1 MEKNEITIM
10 KITSIF
16 GLCIAA
22 SLCFLSCTDGDEI
35 QPNITPNVATMP
47 VKLALSMAPMYDT
60 GSVTRARGDNSLDL
74 VLGEEAGKA
83 PDHAGMRSATDAG
96 AQMRSVTDAGAQMN
110 SATDAGTHPQTRA
123 SLTEA
128 QENAV
133 NEICVFQFDNAT
145 NTLKYSGYIALGTGT
160 LTTDLSLA
168 TGMGTCTVYVLAN
181 VGDLTSKVA
190 YGSSLADFKKL
201 TAEVTSGKGTGDNL
215 PMCGSNNNFDS
226 NTANTLAISLT
237 RSVAKVS
244 LNLTTPNA
252 GDLFAVSAIKLMNVA
267 KKLHYVESAATAP
280 SAPAE
285 LTDYTSNNSNTITW
299 YIPENKAGTTSLT
312 DWKDRYE
319 GNAPATATYILIEG
333 SYTPQNGTARD
344 VSYAIYLGA
353 GNNPADFNVARNTK
367 YTVNAIIKGTNL
379 DDGRVLVGKD
389 LSAAGT
395 RTANCYVVK
404 TTDANK
410 WYRFKATVRGNGAQ
424 TAAQISYTGAE
435 IPAGAEISPVKAGL
449 VWETRDNG
457 GAVHT
462 LDYVGYSRNGYIVFK
477 LGSAPEGNAV
487 VAAKDGA
494 SKILWSWHIWATAAF
509 DGNSIKVQTY
519 DTRPRSV
526 SGHFKPAQRT
536 GIKMMDRNLG
546 AASGTASKVAAEV
559 IKTYG
564 LYFQFGRKDP
574 FPAAG
579 VMTRADNAEIVPVYD
594 GSGNQILKNSNQPK
608 NSTITRGIDQPAV
621 AAQLAYTVENPL
633 EFILCD
639 SGDKANSYGGD
650 NSNASYNWIFA
661 AHPQTVPWK
670 ASNKLW
676 GGGLTNEANSLPLA
690 TVVDIEKTIY
700 DPCPYG
706 YHMPPQ
712 DIWTNFTTAPSA
724 YNTSNLNSYYNGIA
738 ADRFRQTNTSI
749 GFTDAGFAVWGRR
762 VFTTGTAEATVD
774 GESNVAFYPAAG
786 YRDGL
791 NGLVSYV
798 GLGCLGWSASPYS
811 ADSPYSSILRMD
823 GDWVGT
829 VTTPTRADGFPV
841 RCVRD

>member
-1 MEKNEITIM
+1 M
-10 KITSIF
+10 KVTRIL
-16 GLCIAA
+16 GLWIVSA
-22 SLCFLSCTDGDEI
+22 LCFFSCTEEEQG
-35 QPNITPNVATMP
+35 PGNIIPDVSTTPVR
-47 VKLALSMAPMYDT
+47 LALGMTPMHET
-60 GSVTRARGDNSLDL
+60 GGVTRARGDNSLDL
-74 VLGEEAGKA
+74 VLGEES
-83 PDHAGMRSATDAG
+83 DR
-96 AQMRSVTDAGAQMN
+96 
-110 SATDAGTHPQTRA
+110 AGTRA
-123 SLTEA
+123 GTLTDD

-133 NEICVFQFDNAT
+133 GDICVFQFGNGDSK
-145 NTLKYSGYIALGTGT
+145 LKYSEYAT
-160 LTTDLSLA
+160 LTDGQLTADISLA
-168 TGMGTCTVYVLAN
+168 SGMGTCTVYVLAN
-181 VGDLTSKVA
+181 VGDLTSRVA
-190 YGSSLADFKKL
+190 YGSSLADFKNL
-201 TAEVTSGKGTGDNL
+201 AAEVTSGKGTGDNL

-353 GNNPADFNVARNTK
+353 GNDPADFNVARNTK

-435 IPAGAEISPVKAGL
+435 IPAGDKIAPTNASL
-449 VWETRDNG
+449 VWETREG
-457 GAVHT
+457 GTART

-477 LGSAPEGNAV
+477 LGSATEGNAV
-487 VAAKDGA
+487 VAAKSGTTT
-494 SKILWSWHIWATAAF
+494 LWSWHIWATKAF
-509 DGNSIKVQTY
+509 DRAGIKVQAY
-519 DTRPRSV
+519 DTRPRV
-526 SGHFKPAQRT
+526 VDGHFKPAQRK
-536 GIKMMDRNLG
+536 GIKVMDRHLG
-546 AASGTASKVAAEV
+546 SASGAASKVAAEV

-564 LYFQFGRKDP
+564 VYFQFGRKDP

-579 VMTRADNAEIVPVYD
+579 VMARADDAEIVPVYD
-594 GSGNQILKNSNQPK
+594 GSGSKILKNSNQKK
-608 NSTITRGIDQPAV
+608 NSEITKGTDQAAV
-621 AAQLAYTVENPL
+621 KAQLAYTVENPL
-633 EFILCD
+633 MFMLRD
-639 SGDKANSYGGD
+639 DGDKVAAYGGD
-650 NSNASYNWIFA
+650 DTNPSYNWIFA
-661 AHPQTVPWK
+661 AHPQKTPWK

-676 GGGLTNEANSLPLA
+676 GGSLVDEATSLPLA
-690 TVVDIEKTIY
+690 TEVNIKKTIY

-712 DIWTNFTTAPSA
+712 DIWTNFTVAATV
-724 YNTSNLNSYYNGIA
+724 YNSSNIADYNVVAG
-738 ADRFRQTNTSI
+738 DKFNQTDSKI
-749 GFTDAGFAVWGRR
+749 GFTDANFKVWGRR
-762 VFTTGTAEATVD
+762 YFTTGEASATAAD
-774 GESNVAFYPAAG
+774 GTSNEAFYPAAG
-786 YRDGL
+786 YRSGADGR
-791 NGLVSYV
+791 VYYV
-798 GLGCLGWSASPYS
+798 GWGCYAWSASPFS
-811 ADSPYSSILRMD
+811 ATSQGAGFLDVDSH
-823 GDWVGT
+823 WVGPVDGT
-829 VTTPTRADGFPV
+829 GRADAFPV

>member
-1 MEKNEITIM
+1 M

-168 TGMGTCTVYVLAN
+168 TGMGVCTVYVLAN
-181 VGDLTSKVA
+181 MGDLTPKVA
-190 YGSSLADFKKL
+190 YGSSLADFKNL
-201 TAEVTSGKGTGDNL
+201 AAEVTSGKGTGDNL

-244 LNLTTPNA
+244 LNLTTPNS
-252 GDLFAVSAIKLMNVA
+252 GDVFAVSAIKLMNVA

-280 SAPAE
+280 SAPTE

-299 YIPENKAGTTSLT
+299 YIPENKAGTNSLT

-353 GNNPADFNVARNTK
+353 GNDPADFNVARNTK
-367 YTVNAIIKGTNL
+367 YTVNASIKGTNL

-404 TTDANK
+404 TTDTNK

-519 DTRPRSV
+519 ETRPRSV
-526 SGHFKPAQRT
+526 SGHFTPDKRT

-546 AASGTASKVAAEV
+546 AASGTASKVAADV

-676 GGGLTNEANSLPLA
+676 GGGLTNEVNSLILG

-712 DIWTNFTTAPSA
+712 DIWTNFTTAPAA
-724 YNTSNLNSYYNGIA
+724 YNTSNLNSYYNGIV
-738 ADRFRQTNTSI
+738 ADRFKQKNTSI
-749 GFTDAGFAVWGRR
+749 GFTDTGFEVWGRR

-791 NGLVSYV
+791 NGLVSHV
-798 GLGCLGWSASPYS
+798 GWGCLGWSASPYS
-811 ADSPYSSILRMD
+811 ATSAYSSILLMD

>member
-83 PDHAGMRSATDAG
+83 PDHAGMRS
-96 AQMRSVTDAGAQMN
+96 VTDAGAQMN

-168 TGMGTCTVYVLAN
+168 TGMGVCTVYVLAN
-181 VGDLTSKVA
+181 MGDLTSKVA

-215 PMCGSNNNFDS
+215 PMCGSNDNFDS

-244 LNLTTPNA
+244 LNLTTPNS
-252 GDLFAVSAIKLMNVA
+252 GDVFTVSAIKLMNVA

-299 YIPENKAGTTSLT
+299 YIPENKAGTNSLT

-494 SKILWSWHIWATAAF
+494 SKILWSWHIWTTAAF

-519 DTRPRSV
+519 ETRPRTV
-526 SGHFKPAQRT
+526 SGHFTPDKRT

-546 AASGTASKVAAEV
+546 AASGTASKVAADV

-608 NSTITRGIDQPAV
+608 NSTITKGTDQVAV

-712 DIWTNFTTAPSA
+712 DIWTNLTTAPSA

-811 ADSPYSSILRMD
+811 ASSPFSSILRMD